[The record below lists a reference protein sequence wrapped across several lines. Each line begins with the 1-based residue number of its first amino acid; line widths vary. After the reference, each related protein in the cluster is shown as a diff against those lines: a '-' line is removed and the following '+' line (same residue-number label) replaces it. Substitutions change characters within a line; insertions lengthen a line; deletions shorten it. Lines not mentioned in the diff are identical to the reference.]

1 MRLTLR
7 QLQIFVAVARA
18 GSTTAAAK
26 RIALSQPATSAALNE
41 LEALLGGRLFD
52 RVGRR
57 LVLNEQGRSM
67 LTEARMLLDAAHG
80 IEQQFGTSGR
90 AAAPRL
96 HLAASTTIGNYVLP
110 GLIASWRQREARS
123 HFSVEIG
130 NTQHVARAVAELEV
144 DLGLVEGPTAQP
156 RLAVL
161 PWIEDELVVVCSPG
175 HPLAMRRGR
184 IPLEALA
191 EATWL
196 LREPGSGTREV
207 VERALLPLLHRL
219 KTDAELGSAEAIKQ
233 AAAAGMGITCLSRH
247 AVADL
252 LALGRLK
259 VMSTALPPLSRPFYL
274 VHHEKR
280 RLTPTLERFIAHCR
294 AAYRKRK

>member
-41 LEALLGGRLFD
+41 LEALLGGQLFD

-57 LVLNEQGRSM
+57 LVLNEHGRSM
-67 LTEARMLLDAAHG
+67 LEEARVLLDAAQG
-80 IEQQFGTSGR
+80 LETRFGKSGR

-110 GLIASWRQREARS
+110 GLIASYRRKEAA

-144 DLGLVEGPTAQP
+144 DLGLIEGPTAEP

-161 PWIEDELVVVCSPG
+161 PWIEDELVVVCAPG
-175 HPLAMRRGR
+175 HPLARRRGR

-207 VERALLPLLHRL
+207 VEHALLPLLHRL

-233 AAAAGMGITCLSRH
+233 AVAAGLGITCLSRH

-252 LALGRLK
+252 LALGRLTRLA
-259 VMSTALPPLSRPFYL
+259 TALPALRRPFYL

-280 RLTPTLERFIAHCR
+280 RLSPTLERFIAHCR